1 MTTPTFSQILV
12 IVVVIV
18 GLILA
23 MRLIQPKFSPA
34 EKYLLHE
41 IQRKSPQMDNIRLF
55 MWVKM
60 IIQPVQSTR
69 DLEYQNTFLNDP
81 QQFKMLSEQLYG
93 FGAFALFPLLGYD
106 AINWKIEAHK
116 ENPLMLRLAAILV
129 IRRFPHTAEVI
140 EELLA
145 HSPDVVSSVYFD
157 KYKTNF
163 AAPAEYRS
171 RYAFNLYRILSII
184 TGTSRNEW
192 WPGTSPDIREWAQSL
207 LARISKAF
215 PDIDL
220 TAADSALQE
229 DTLEHL

>member
-1 MTTPTFSQILV
+1 MTIPTLSQTI
-12 IVVVIV
+12 IIIVVIV

-60 IIQPVQSTR
+60 IIHPVQSTQ

-106 AINWKIEAHK
+106 AINWKMDAYR
-116 ENPLMLRLAAILV
+116 ENPLMLRLAALLV

-145 HSPDVVSSVYFD
+145 HSPDTVSSAYFD

-163 AAPAEYRS
+163 SSPIEYRS

-192 WPGTSPDIREWAQSL
+192 WPGTSPDIREWAQSIL
-207 LARISKAF
+207 TRISKAF
-215 PDIDL
+215 PEIDL
-220 TAADSALQE
+220 SVAGYASQE
-229 DTLEHL
+229 VIQEH